1 MYSAKTNDG
10 VFVVPKSAVKLG
22 PGEARKWWGQGVY
35 PFDLW
40 GEFIALLVVAAA
52 ATVTKLLYLGQ

>member
-22 PGEARKWWGQGVY
+22 PGEAREWGGVY

-40 GEFIALLVVAAA
+40 GEFIALLVAAA